1 MTVSIDL
8 DRDLCSLELNGKL
21 IELPINQVVVRT
33 DEVMC
38 ASVIRCVEGNAVIS
52 EDQAQMLIGAG
63 AKDDRKHLFVDG
75 GNGPG
80 EH

>member
-1 MTVSIDL
+1 MSVSIDL
-8 DRDLCSLELNGKL
+8 DRDLCTLELNGRL
-21 IELPINQVVVRT
+21 IELPIHQIVVNT
-33 DEVMC
+33 DEDLR
-38 ASVIRCVEGNAVIS
+38 ASVIRCVDGNAVIS

-75 GNGPG
+75 GDGPG

>member
-21 IELPINQVVVRT
+21 IELPINQIVVRT
-33 DEVMC
+33 DEVMR

>member
-21 IELPINQVVVRT
+21 IELPINQIVVRT